1 MDPHTVHLP
10 RLHDLLDLE
19 TITPQL
25 ELFALFLV
33 RKYIALLNQP
43 KSELARQLRLLSAN
57 IFLASIV
64 LVW

>member
-1 MDPHTVHLP
+1 MDPHSVHLP

-19 TITPQL
+19 TIAPQL
-25 ELFALFLV
+25 ELLPLFLI
-33 RKYIALLNQP
+33 RKYLALLYQP